1 MEHPGDELQ
10 RLSFHTENGCPWLV
24 PCLSHVSA
32 ARTLRQHQPS
42 QLLANASLTVT
53 PSHPEQLHTQTSTW
67 KTTGKQNS
75 FVCTSDPSDPWPHT
89 HRLPPPPPLSC
100 QAVGTDR
107 LKGLS
112 LGARLVAQ
120 LVLCIMDL
128 AGSQAIASQV
138 LILHI
143 TDEQEEELVRSL
155 WDYNF
160 FG

>member
-1 MEHPGDELQ
+1 MMSRNRP
-10 RLSFHTENGCPWLV
+10 N
-24 PCLSHVSA
+24 
-32 ARTLRQHQPS
+32 TLRS
-42 QLLANASLTVT
+42 AFLA
-53 PSHPEQLHTQTSTW
+53 P
-67 KTTGKQNS
+67 
-75 FVCTSDPSDPWPHT
+75 
-89 HRLPPPPPLSC
+89 

-120 LVLCIMDL
+120 LVLCISDL
-128 AGSQAIASQV
+128 AGPLAVASQI